1 MNSRMKSIRGMFKA
15 DDEGAE
21 PTARAASP
29 RVASGA
35 VRSMKD
41 SLTNIEAENEEL
53 RRLLAQGG
61 QATDL
66 DPANLDPSPFADR
79 FASGNKAALEQLKQS
94 IADSG
99 QEIPI
104 LVRPNPVAPGRYQ
117 IAYGHRRAKAAQ
129 ELGIPVKAYVR
140 ELDDQSLIVAQGVE
154 NSARED
160 LSFIERASFAHRLE
174 AAGFQRSDIQSA
186 LAVDRAEA
194 AKLIAVAEVV
204 PRWLM
209 EAIGPA
215 PKVGRPRWQELA
227 DLLKS
232 AEIEPRLKQ
241 ASEDRTFQ
249 HKSSDDR
256 FKVMLAV
263 AKQRPAV
270 AESKEPFVAKNRD
283 GKEIASLARKGKHC
297 RIEID
302 RTQNEAFAEYLMKRM
317 PELYDEFN
325 KGN

>member
-1 MNSRMKSIRGMFKA
+1 MSSRMNSIRGMFKA
-15 DDEGAE
+15 GDEGTE
-21 PTARAASP
+21 PQARPTSK

-35 VRSMKD
+35 VQAMKG
-41 SLTNIEAENEEL
+41 SLTSIEAENEEL

-61 QATDL
+61 QAADL
-66 DPANLDPSPFADR
+66 DPAHLDPSPFADR
-79 FASGNKAALEQLKQS
+79 LASGNKAALEQLKQS
-94 IADSG
+94 LSDNG

-104 LVRPNPVAPGRYQ
+104 LVRPHPTAQGRYQ
-117 IAYGHRRAKAAQ
+117 IAYGHRRAQAAR

-140 ELDDQSLIVAQGVE
+140 DLDDQSLIIAQGVE

-174 AAGFQRSDIQSA
+174 SAGFQRSDIQAA

-194 AKLIAVAEVV
+194 AKLIAVAAVV
-204 PRWLM
+204 PQWLI

-215 PKVGRPRWQELA
+215 PKIGRPRWQELA

-232 AEIEPRLKQ
+232 GTVEPQVRKATQ
-241 ASEDRTFQ
+241 DSTFA

-256 FKVMLAV
+256 FKAALAS
-263 AKQRPAV
+263 AKQRPATKSE
-270 AESKEPFVAKNRD
+270 APQIAKSRD
-283 GKEIASLARKGKHC
+283 GQEIASLALRGKQC

-302 RTQNEAFAEYLMKRM
+302 RTQNEAFAEYLMTRM